1 MINKSILIS
10 TFLVL
15 FLFGESDDYEILNYQ
30 YKVKKYDALRVYL
43 DCSIGNLTMKA
54 GNNRYIINGNIKY
67 NSNLSKPVV
76 GLTDK
81 NNISRL
87 DLKIKPNNSSTEDNS
102 KSLINSL
109 IEDGNDNYKIKFEMP
124 TKMSTDMY
132 FDFGLGKADLDLT
145 GLRISQL
152 VIDCGLSD
160 VTLVKTKPNIINCD
174 KVQISTGMT
183 DFNSTALGNF
193 NASNYIFDV
202 GIGSAE
208 IDMSGSS
215 NKDSKLKIDVTVGSL
230 ELKLPTNTNIELTVN
245 KNMLSSVNVK
255 GLVSSGDGKYNSRKN
270 QKRWSTM
277 RADVS
282 VGLGSVDIIV
292 D

>member
-1 MINKSILIS
+1 MINKSIFIS
-10 TFLVL
+10 TFLIV

-43 DCSIGNLTMKA
+43 DCSIGNLIMKA
-54 GNNRYIINGNIKY
+54 GNNRYIITGNIKY
-67 NSNLSKPVV
+67 NSMLSKPIV

-132 FDFGLGKADLDLT
+132 LDFGLGKADLDLT
-145 GLRISQL
+145 GTRISQL
-152 VIDCGLSD
+152 IIDCGLSD
-160 VTLVKTKPNIINCD
+160 VTLVNTKPNIISCD

-183 DFNSTALGNF
+183 DFNSTGLGNF

-202 GIGSAE
+202 GVGSAE
-208 IDMSGSS
+208 IDMSGSA

-255 GLVSSGDGKYNSRKN
+255 GLISSGDGRYNSRKN

-277 RADVS
+277 KAEVS

>member
-1 MINKSILIS
+1 MITKSIFIS

-15 FLFGESDDYEILNYQ
+15 FLFGESEDYEILNYQ

-87 DLKIKPNNSSTEDNS
+87 DLKIKPNNSTEDNS

-183 DFNSTALGNF
+183 DFNSTGLGNF
-193 NASNYIFDV
+193 NASNYIFYV
-202 GIGSAE
+202 GVGSAE
-208 IDMSGSS
+208 IDMSGAA

-255 GLVSSGDGKYNSRKN
+255 GLISSGDGRYNSRKN